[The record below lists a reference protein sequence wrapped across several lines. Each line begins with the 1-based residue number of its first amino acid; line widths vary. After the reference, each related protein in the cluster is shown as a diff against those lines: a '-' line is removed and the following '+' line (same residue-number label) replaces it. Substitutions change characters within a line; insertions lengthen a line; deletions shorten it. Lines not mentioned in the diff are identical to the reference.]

1 MPPQAPALHPPE
13 PSYHYGKPY
22 NLQKYVE
29 FMTGQ
34 ITELLTQY
42 GPVAGISYK
51 QGLLGTEDFIAPEHK
66 SVPLAVHSS
75 LLGALG

>member
-1 MPPQAPALHPPE
+1 
-13 PSYHYGKPY
+13 
-22 NLQKYVE
+22 
-29 FMTGQ
+29 MTGQ